1 MSKPSFVY
9 VTYIRATPEK
19 VFDAITD
26 RELTAQYWGH
36 RNVSDWKAGST
47 WEHQRIDGSDK
58 VDIVG
63 KVIENDRPRRL
74 VISWASPDDAGNP
87 EKTSRVT
94 FDIEPYKGDA
104 VKLTV
109 THSEL
114 EPDSGMLRGISAG
127 WPLVLSALKSFLETG
142 SSTLIGATQR
152 EP

>member
-36 RNVSDWKAGST
+36 RNASDWKVGSA
-47 WEHQRIDGSDK
+47 WEHRRIDGSDA

-63 KVIENDRPRRL
+63 TVIENDRPRRL
-74 VISWASPDDAGNP
+74 VISWASPGDAADR
-87 EKTSRVT
+87 EKTSRVV
-94 FDIEPYKGDA
+94 FDIEAYKADA

-142 SSTLIGATQR
+142 TSTLIGATQR